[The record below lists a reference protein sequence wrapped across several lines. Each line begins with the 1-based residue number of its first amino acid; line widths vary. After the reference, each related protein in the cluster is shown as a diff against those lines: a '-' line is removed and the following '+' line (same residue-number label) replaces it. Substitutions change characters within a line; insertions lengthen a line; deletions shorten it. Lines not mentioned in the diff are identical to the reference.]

1 MFRDRIRLIL
11 MAKKGDARRL
21 LYSHMRKIETRNFGS
36 KFYTVSLYK
45 KTARTGEGGAVALK
59 SGGYRYQ
66 QDKSLVVTYIL
77 EAKEQRDHGLD
88 PSLKKPK
95 DETFVT
101 LYDDVR
107 LPEDP
112 AVLKYYLLSG
122 TILTVDEETG
132 LVDSLKLIRLKINQK
147 WALPFVIHK
156 YTPQP
161 LQVPIDRIGCN
172 LKL

>member
-66 QDKSLVVTYIL
+66 EDKSLVVTYIL

-112 AVLKYYLLSG
+112 
-122 TILTVDEETG
+122 
-132 LVDSLKLIRLKINQK
+132 Q
-147 WALPFVIHK
+147 F
-156 YTPQP
+156 
-161 LQVPIDRIGCN
+161 
-172 LKL
+172 